1 MKFNSALALSSLLAL
16 AVAQDASST
25 TASATTTASL
35 SPQASCATK
44 CADTD
49 ICCIAE
55 CYQVPCPNNAQAN
68 DTTSCVA
75 ACPQGSGSPSDQKSY
90 ASCQS
95 SCYSSYFF
103 PASAT
108 GASGSSATTAGSNDA
123 STTKSG
129 SSSSSTGSSS
139 NHKSG
144 SSGSGTGTSTATG
157 SHASSTENAAAITQL
172 KLGVSAA
179 GVVGFIL
186 AAWAL

>member
-1 MKFNSALALSSLLAL
+1 MKFNSAIALSSLLAL
-16 AVAQDASST
+16 AVAQDSSST
-25 TASATTTASL
+25 TSSATTTASL

-44 CADTD
+44 CSETD
-49 ICCIAE
+49 ICCVAQ
-55 CYQVPCPNNAQAN
+55 CYSVPCPDNAQAN

-75 ACPQGSGSPSDQKSY
+75 ACPQGSGSPSDQRSY

-108 GASGSSATTAGSNDA
+108 GASGSQATTAGSNDA

-139 NHKSG
+139 NSKSG
-144 SSGSGTGTSTATG
+144 SSGTSTATG
-157 SHASSTENAAAITQL
+157 AHASSTENAAAIAQL

-179 GVVGFIL
+179 GVLGFVL

>member
-1 MKFNSALALSSLLAL
+1 MKFNSTLVLSSLLAL

-25 TASATTTASL
+25 SSSSTTTVSL

-49 ICCIAE
+49 TCCIAQ
-55 CYQVPCPNNAQAN
+55 CYEVPCPNDAQAN

-75 ACPQGSGSPSDQKSY
+75 ACPQGSGTPSDQKSY
-90 ASCQS
+90 ASCQN

-108 GASGSSATTAGSNDA
+108 GSSGSSATKASSNDA

-139 NHKSG
+139 NSKSG
-144 SSGSGTGTSTATG
+144 SSGSGTSTATG

-179 GVVGFIL
+179 GVLGFVL